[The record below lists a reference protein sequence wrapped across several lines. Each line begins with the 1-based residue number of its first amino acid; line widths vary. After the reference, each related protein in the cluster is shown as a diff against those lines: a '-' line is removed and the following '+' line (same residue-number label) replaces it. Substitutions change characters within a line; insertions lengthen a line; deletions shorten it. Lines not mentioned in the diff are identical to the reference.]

1 MAELTDSQ
9 LQRYARQLIV
19 PQIDLEGQQRLKAA
33 RVLIVG
39 AGGLGVPMAQYLAGA
54 GVGFIRIADDDQI
67 ELSNLPRQVAYTE
80 ADVGRAKVDVLSARL
95 KAGNTE
101 ITVDACAERF
111 DASSA
116 FQLLDTVSLVLDAT
130 DSLQARQDI
139 DRITRQQGLPWI
151 MGSAVRTSGQW
162 AAFDPQRR
170 LGCYHCLMSD
180 PIGAENRSCAELGI
194 LGPVVGLVSLQQ
206 ALWAIKFLIDGSLP
220 WAQLHIMDAWSGEQT
235 QLALSVRPD
244 CPLCHS
250 AES

>member
-19 PQIDLEGQQRLKAA
+19 PQIDLEGQQRLQAA

-54 GVGFIRIADDDQI
+54 GVGFIRIADDDRI
-67 ELSNLPRQVAYTE
+67 ERSNLPRQVAYGE
-80 ADVGRAKVDVLSARL
+80 VDVGRLKVDVLAERL
-95 KAGNTE
+95 RAGNAE
-101 ITVDACAERF
+101 VTVDARAVRF
-111 DASSA
+111 DADSA
-116 FQLLDTVSLVLDAT
+116 SDLLDTVSLVLDAT
-130 DSLQARQDI
+130 DSLQARQDV
-139 DRITRQQGLPWI
+139 DRTTRKSGLPWI

-170 LGCYHCLMSD
+170 LGCYHCLMGD
-180 PIGAENRSCAELGI
+180 PIGAENRSCAEFGI

-206 ALWAIKFLIDGSLP
+206 ALWAIKFLIDETLP

-235 QLALSVRPD
+235 QLALSVRPA

>member
-19 PQIDLEGQQRLKAA
+19 PQIDLEGQQRLQAA

-67 ELSNLPRQVAYTE
+67 ELSNLPRQVAYEE
-80 ADVGRAKVDVLSARL
+80 ADVGRLKVDALSARL
-95 KAGNTE
+95 RAGNTAV
-101 ITVDACAERF
+101 TVDARAERF
-111 DASSA
+111 DAGSA

-139 DRITRQQGLPWI
+139 DRTTRQLGLPWI

-180 PIGAENRSCAELGI
+180 PIGAENKSCAELGI
-194 LGPVVGLVSLQQ
+194 LGPVVALVSLQQ
-206 ALWAIKFLIDGSLP
+206 ALWAIKYLVDESLP

>member
-19 PQIDLEGQQRLKAA
+19 PQIDLEGQQRLQAA

-67 ELSNLPRQVAYTE
+67 ELSNLSRQVAYTE

-101 ITVDACAERF
+101 ITVDARAERF
-111 DASSA
+111 DAGSA

-130 DSLQARQDI
+130 DSLQARHDI

>member
-19 PQIDLEGQQRLKAA
+19 PRVDLEGQQRLQTA

-54 GVGFIRIADDDQI
+54 GVGFIRIADDDRI

-80 ADVGRAKVDVLSARL
+80 ADVGRLKVDVLAERL
-95 KAGNTE
+95 RAGNAE
-101 ITVDACAERF
+101 VTVDARAVRF
-111 DASSA
+111 DTDSGSD
-116 FQLLDTVSLVLDAT
+116 LLDTVTLVLDAT

-139 DRITRQQGLPWI
+139 DRTTRQVELPWI

-162 AAFDPQRR
+162 AAFDSRRR

-180 PIGAENRSCAELGI
+180 PIGAQHASCAELGI
-194 LGPVVGLVSLQQ
+194 VGPVVALVSLQQ
-206 ALWAIKFLIDGSLP
+206 ALWAIKYFVDDSLP
-220 WAQLHIMDAWSGEQT
+220 WAQLHIIDAWSGERT

-250 AES
+250 AET

>member
-19 PQIDLEGQQRLKAA
+19 PRVDLEGQQRLQTA

-54 GVGFIRIADDDQI
+54 GIGFIRIADDDRV

-80 ADVGRAKVDVLSARL
+80 ADVGRLKVDVLAARL
-95 KAGNTE
+95 RAGNAE
-101 ITVDACAERF
+101 VTVDARTVRF
-111 DASSA
+111 DMDSA
-116 FQLLDTVSLVLDAT
+116 PDLLDTVSLVLDAT

-139 DRITRQQGLPWI
+139 DRATRQLELPWI

-162 AAFDPQRR
+162 AAFDSRRR
-170 LGCYHCLMSD
+170 LGCYHCLMSKSTD
-180 PIGAENRSCAELGI
+180 TQNVSCAELGI
-194 LGPVVGLVSLQQ
+194 LGPVVALVSLQQ
-206 ALWAIKFLIDGSLP
+206 ALWAIKYYVDDSLP
-220 WAQLHIMDAWSGEQT
+220 WAQLAIMDAWSGELT

-250 AES
+250 AKS

>member
-19 PQIDLEGQQRLKAA
+19 PQIDLEGQQRLQAA

-54 GVGFIRIADDDQI
+54 GVGFIRIADDDRI
-67 ELSNLPRQVAYTE
+67 ERSNLPRQVAYGE
-80 ADVGRAKVDVLSARL
+80 ADVGRLKVDVLAERL
-95 KAGNTE
+95 RAGNAE
-101 ITVDACAERF
+101 VTVDARAVRF
-111 DASSA
+111 DADSA
-116 FQLLDTVSLVLDAT
+116 SDLLYTVSLVLDAT
-130 DSLQARQDI
+130 DSLQARQDV
-139 DRITRQQGLPWI
+139 DRTTRKSGLPWI

-170 LGCYHCLMSD
+170 LGCYHCLMGD
-180 PIGAENRSCAELGI
+180 PISAENRSCAEFGI

-206 ALWAIKFLIDGSLP
+206 ALWAIKFLIDETLP
-220 WAQLHIMDAWSGEQT
+220 WAKLHIMDAWSGEQT